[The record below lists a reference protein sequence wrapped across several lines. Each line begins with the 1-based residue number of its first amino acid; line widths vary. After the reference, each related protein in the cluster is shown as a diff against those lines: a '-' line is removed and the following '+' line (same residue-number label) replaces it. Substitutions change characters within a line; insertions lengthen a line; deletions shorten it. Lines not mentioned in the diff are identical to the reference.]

1 MVMSMRKTSVAVG
14 GFVMMTAFATA
25 PASAQSSGNFAASV
39 ATAQCTV
46 SDTDGALGGGISG
59 TLLET
64 TLKTP
69 NSGGTALVIRPS
81 LVTGL
86 YTKSKTTATNPVATA
101 VAGVKVRVLLDGK
114 AVAPGTPVGSTL
126 EEDGWIYYDKR
137 FQQLSTNIFDQ
148 VTECG
153 TLEAPEVCYIELI
166 QSTLSAHSFDFVVGN
181 SDGGIGGGDHSLKV
195 EWKLEPSAE
204 TATEKACVG
213 PGVLTVQQVKT
224 FSTGGGIVIQ

>member
-1 MVMSMRKTSVAVG
+1 MAMSMRKTSVAVG

-46 SDTDGALGGGISG
+46 NDSTGALGGGISG

-64 TLKTP
+64 TIKTP

-86 YTKSKTTATNPVATA
+86 FTKSKTTATNPTATA

-114 AVAPGTPVGSTL
+114 AVAPGSPVGSTL
-126 EEDGWIYYDKR
+126 AEDGWIYFDKR

-148 VTECG
+148 VDTCG
-153 TLEAPEVCYIELI
+153 STARTSAQRAHPARFLRTVSLVLERAEGTKAQGGVKLEA
-166 QSTLSAHSFDFVVGN
+166 Q
-181 SDGGIGGGDHSLKV
+181 
-195 EWKLEPSAE
+195 
-204 TATEKACVG
+204 TANEAAWVG
-213 PGVLTVQQVKT
+213 PGVLTVRR
-224 FSTGGGIVIQ
+224 